1 MLYNKWGYLMTTL
14 YIKNLRYNEVAVC
27 RALFEAAEKTEEGIK
42 TKRYGMQM
50 TADMPG
56 LWSPLSNYDIENDL
70 RMARVHR
77 NGRMREI
84 GYLTVN
90 LVFQFDS
97 LDVTEYETK
106 YGISAKDV
114 LEKAGFTCSQDAAG
128 YSEPASTST
137 RLLGQESKP
146 EKPTQTSVVN
156 TSFFALKSVD
166 TDKRF
171 TKSTKPGIL
180 YEARSYGKIE
190 DDTLKSYGFTD
201 GQWERQKEGIEN
213 IVIIKKLTQSISPR
227 PAILGEAVD
236 NIPTLS

>member
-1 MLYNKWGYLMTTL
+1 MTTL

-27 RALFEAAEKTEEGIK
+27 RALFDAAEKTEEGIK
-42 TKRYGMQM
+42 TKRYGIQM

-70 RMARVHR
+70 RIARIQR

-114 LEKAGFTCSQDAAG
+114 LEKAGFTCSNDAAG
-128 YSEPASTST
+128 YSEPVSTST
-137 RLLGQESKP
+137 RLLGQETKP
-146 EKPTQTSVVN
+146 EKPTQTSIVN
-156 TSFFALKSVD
+156 TSFFSLKSVD

-180 YEARSYGKIE
+180 YEARSYGKIN
-190 DDTLKSYGFTD
+190 DDTLKSYGFIE
-201 GQWERQKEGIEN
+201 GQWERQKDGIEN
-213 IVIIKKLTQSISPR
+213 IVIIKKLTKSTPPSSAVLDETVDYIPSP
-227 PAILGEAVD
+227 
-236 NIPTLS
+236 S